1 LNDLPNETRAD
12 SALTMSRVFSA
23 RCNNGWVLM
32 RKRSQ
37 LPGVTSTVHQV
48 GDGRVL
54 IVLRRPTFADRR
66 RADQRP
72 VVLTLSLQ
80 SPSELSPPPMPLAGC
95 PRETVRRQNSPVHLR
110 SRKAAR
116 SVGSSCSAM
125 TLGTPNEE
133 GRATTIDSNGGCVW
147 RAAWSSVVRGRTI
160 DFVASSP
167 SAAMSPTI
175 RPAFSCGP
183 RPGGDFWSASRST
196 LLPPFA
202 PQRSRPSV
210 RNSPRADLW
219 EANAINRR

>member
-1 LNDLPNETRAD
+1 MQMTDICERRVVNWPNHKSVKVFIAD
-12 SALTMSRVFSA
+12 
-23 RCNNGWVLM
+23 
-32 RKRSQ
+32 
-37 LPGVTSTVHQV
+37 HQG

-72 VVLTLSLQ
+72 VVLTLPLQ
-80 SPSELSPPPMPLAGC
+80 STSELSPAYAISWLPKGDGPSPEFAGTL
-95 PRETVRRQNSPVHLR
+95 TVA
-110 SRKAAR
+110 KAAR

-133 GRATTIDSNGGCVW
+133 ARATTIDSNGGCVW
-147 RAAWSSVVRGRTI
+147 KAAWSSVVGGRTI
-160 DFVASSP
+160 DFVASRHRQPCLQPFDRRSR
-167 SAAMSPTI
+167 ADLA
-175 RPAFSCGP
+175 
-183 RPGGDFWSASRST
+183 PGGDFWSASRST